1 MEASHRPTSLELD
14 IAMLLDSPDGKKYTD
29 LHINSNG
36 IVRGRIGANRW
47 ENVHAIDGKKYVV
60 RASDVNEFL
69 EAIFRSQ
76 EDPLSEPGAKKS
88 WRQRLSQERSL
99 HPSMYIGN
107 IDSVTGVETMQRVRI
122 TVQRQSTG
130 SDIGMMIR
138 ALRPLPKTPEELGLP
153 LAIDTFAGSNSGLI
167 LVVGPTGAGKTTT
180 IASVLQGI
188 NNTRDGHIVTIE
200 DPIEY
205 VIEPN
210 RCIVNQ
216 REIGIDVA
224 SFHDGVKDALRFVPD
239 VIMIGEIRDAET
251 MLAGVR
257 AAESGHLVIA
267 SLHAPSTVQGVRKC
281 LGYLSSPAEQLSF
294 ANSLVGILAQQ
305 LVIGRS
311 GQKHLVFETLNG
323 RSVEVQR
330 SISNV
335 MTDASGKSLDSLEQK
350 LRNKDLISE
359 FCLPMKMCVDALIAE
374 GKITRDVGGAALY
387 NPDDVRAILR
397 QNDAHVQLG

>member
-1 MEASHRPTSLELD
+1 MNAMNRPTSLELD
-14 IAMLLDSPDGKKYTD
+14 IAMLLDSKQGANYTD

-36 IVRGRIGANRW
+36 VVRGRVGANRW
-47 ENVHAIDGKKYVV
+47 EIARTDDGQEYRVQGNEVHD
-60 RASDVNEFL
+60 FL

-76 EDPLSEPGAKKS
+76 EDPLTEPVVRES
-88 WRQRLSQERSL
+88 WRQRLKKERSL

-107 IDSVTGVETMQRVRI
+107 IDAATGVEKMQRVRI

-130 SDIGMMIR
+130 SDIGLMIR
-138 ALRPLPKTPEELGLP
+138 ALRHLPNTPDELGLP
-153 LAIDTFAGSNSGLI
+153 VALSKFTASSSGLI

-180 IASVLQGI
+180 IASVLNEI
-188 NNTRDGHIVTIE
+188 NQSRDGHIVTIE

-205 VIEPN
+205 VIEPA

-257 AAESGHLVIA
+257 AAESGHLVVA

-281 LGYLSSPAEQLSF
+281 LGYLNSPAEQLSF
-294 ANSLVGILAQQ
+294 ANSLIGILAQQ
-305 LVIGRS
+305 LVIGEDDR
-311 GQKHLVFETLNG
+311 KHLVYETLNG
-323 RSVEVQR
+323 RSDEVR
-330 SISNV
+330 RAISAV
-335 MTDASGKSLDSLEQK
+335 MSDHSGKSLDSLEQR
-350 LRNKDLISE
+350 LRGRDLMND
-359 FCLPMKMCVDALIAE
+359 FCLPMKASVDDLIRR
-374 GKITRDVGGAALY
+374 KLITKEVGAAALY
-387 NPDDVRAILR
+387 NSDDVKAVM
-397 QNDAHVQLG
+397 HV